1 MRQVTMDALAALRE
15 AHEPPC
21 ISLYQPTHRHH
32 PNSDQDQIRYRNL
45 RRRLELSLKQKYP
58 PRKVR
63 GLMRNFRALEHDRP
77 FWNHR
82 TDGLAILSSPESFW
96 IFELQ
101 RPVNELVI
109 VANDFCTKPL
119 LRMLQSADRFQILT
133 LSRHKAA
140 LYEGNRDALDP
151 VDLIDVPATITE
163 ARGEELTAPRL
174 GVRSAPSGA
183 TVHFGGGQKP
193 DEVDTDRDRFF
204 RAVDRAVLDN
214 HSRPS
219 GLPLLLAALTEH
231 HAAFRAVSR
240 NPFLA
245 PRGIEIDPG
254 AVDLEELRRL
264 AWQRVEPAYL
274 ARLASLVD
282 RYELGKSRHLA
293 SDDVAE
299 VAFATLTGR
308 VGTLLVEADRQ
319 IPGRVDRA
327 TAQVQRGDLAHPDSG
342 DVLNDLAE
350 WTLEMHGEVIMV
362 PAQRM
367 PSSTGIAATYRY

>member
-15 AHEPPC
+15 VHEPPC

-32 PNSDQDQIRYRNL
+32 PDNEQDQIRYRNL
-45 RRRLELSLKQKYP
+45 RRRLELSLKERYS

-63 GLMRNFRALEHDRP
+63 GLMRNFRELEHDRP

-101 RPVNELVI
+101 RPVHELVI
-109 VANDFCTKPL
+109 VASNFYTKPL
-119 LRMLQSADRFQILT
+119 LRILQSADRFQILC
-133 LSRHKAA
+133 LSRHDAA

-151 VDLIDVPATITE
+151 VDLIDVPATMTE
-163 ARGEELTAPRL
+163 ALGEELTAPRVS
-174 GVRSAPSGA
+174 VRSAPSGA
-183 TVHFGGGQKP
+183 TVHFGSGQKP
-193 DEVDTDRDRFF
+193 DEVDADRDRFF
-204 RAVDRAVLDN
+204 LAVVRAVLAN

-231 HAAFRAVSR
+231 HAAFRAMSR
-240 NPFLA
+240 NPFLT
-245 PRGIEIDPG
+245 PHGIEIDPG
-254 AVDLEELRRL
+254 AVDLEDLRSL
-264 AWQRVEPAYL
+264 AWQRVEPMYL

-282 RYELGKSRHLA
+282 RYELGRSRHLA

-299 VAFATLTGR
+299 VAFATLAGR

-319 IPGRVDRA
+319 IPGHVDRA
-327 TAQVQRGDLAHPDSG
+327 TAQVQRGDVAHPDIG

-350 WTLEMHGEVIMV
+350 WTLELHGEVVMV
-362 PAQRM
+362 PSQRM

>member
-1 MRQVTMDALAALRE
+1 MRQVTLDDLAALRE
-15 AHEPPC
+15 SHEAPC

-32 PNSDQDQIRYRNL
+32 PDSEQDPIRFRNL

-58 PRKVR
+58 PRTVR
-63 GLMRNFRALEHDRP
+63 GLMKNYRELEHDRP
-77 FWNHR
+77 FWNRR
-82 TDGLAILSSPESFW
+82 TDGLAILSSPDSFM

-101 RPVNELVI
+101 RPVHELVI
-109 VANDFCTKPL
+109 VASNFYTKPL
-119 LRMLQSADRFQILT
+119 IRILQSADRFQILC
-133 LSRHKAA
+133 LSRQDVA

-151 VDLIDVPATITE
+151 VDLIGVPATIRD
-163 ARGEELTAPRL
+163 ALGEELTSPRL
-174 GVRSAPSGA
+174 SVRSAPSGA
-183 TVHFGGGQKP
+183 TVYFGGGQKP
-193 DEVDTDRDRFF
+193 DEVDVDRDRFF
-204 RAVDRAVLDN
+204 RAVDRAILAN

-240 NPFLA
+240 NPSLM
-245 PRGIEIDPG
+245 PQGIEIDPG

-264 AWQRVEPAYL
+264 AWERVEPVYL
-274 ARLASLVD
+274 ARLATLVE
-282 RYELGKSRHLA
+282 RYEVGKSRQLA

-299 VAFATLTGR
+299 IAFATQAGR

-319 IPGRVDRA
+319 IPGRIDRA
-327 TAQVQRGDLAHPDSG
+327 TARVQKGDLAHPDIG

-350 WTLEMHGEVIMV
+350 WTLEMKGEVVMV